1 MISLIEQVEVD
12 APMAIAVN
20 KKFYALLTSNYM
32 KFIEQGELR
41 AGSEEADALFMG
53 IRAAQSPVTPYLGD
67 FDVVLH
73 DMPKAAVTEWWKVFP
88 EDENMAQHIGGLQSK
103 QPLYVRIVLS
113 NVFHIEIAVA
123 IVFNCVYVLIDAS
136 ICSDENATH
145 AVWLVFELVFC
156 VIFLVEA
163 VLKITAMRV
172 EYFRDGYNNFDFFL
186 MILGIVGAALSILTV
201 ASAHPEETQAEDSVG
216 GTSSE
221 ARIMRVARVFRI
233 LRFLRIFRLFHAK
246 LSMDAE
252 VSVDLSNHMKRIS
265 TMTVFVRGHL
275 AAQVQLVKYFGGNG
289 VVASEILN
297 LRMTTAVV
305 GCMSDSP
312 MKPRGGVKH

>member
-1 MISLIEQVEVD
+1 MIFEGQSLSTSEHNESLPQYPIENKAKIVVVPKQ
-12 APMAIAVN
+12 AI
-20 KKFYALLTSNYM
+20 KD
-32 KFIEQGELR
+32 I
-41 AGSEEADALFMG
+41 
-53 IRAAQSPVTPYLGD
+53 
-67 FDVVLH
+67 
-73 DMPKAAVTEWWKVFP
+73 TEWWKVFP
-88 EDENMAQHIGGLQSK
+88 EDENMAQRIAGLQSK

-113 NVFHIEIAVA
+113 NVFHIGIAVA
-123 IVFNCVYVLIDAS
+123 IVLNCVYVLIDAS
-136 ICSDENATH
+136 IRSDENATH

-163 VLKITAMRV
+163 VLKVTAMRV

-186 MILGIVGAALSILTV
+186 VILGIVGAALSILTV

-265 TMTVFVRGHL
+265 TMTVFVAWVGDTMFFPSRVDGGAEFWFFVVRHPARQERERDWPRVGEWWNRDDREASHVTKLRRTHHL
-275 AAQVQLVKYFGGNG
+275 IGR
-289 VVASEILN
+289 SEEGAEAKG
-297 LRMTTAVV
+297 R
-305 GCMSDSP
+305 
-312 MKPRGGVKH
+312 

>member
-1 MISLIEQVEVD
+1 MIFEGQSLSTSEHNDSLPQYPIENKAKIIVVPKQ
-12 APMAIAVN
+12 AI
-20 KKFYALLTSNYM
+20 KD
-32 KFIEQGELR
+32 I
-41 AGSEEADALFMG
+41 
-53 IRAAQSPVTPYLGD
+53 
-67 FDVVLH
+67 
-73 DMPKAAVTEWWKVFP
+73 TEWKVFP
-88 EDENMAQHIGGLQSK
+88 EDENMAQRIAGLQSK

-113 NVFHIEIAVA
+113 NVFHIGIAVA
-123 IVFNCVYVLIDAS
+123 IVLNCVYVLIDAS
-136 ICSDENATH
+136 IRSDENATH

-186 MILGIVGAALSILTV
+186 VILGIVGAALSILTV
-201 ASAHPEETQAEDSVG
+201 VSAHPEQTQAEDSVG
-216 GTSSE
+216 GASSE

-289 VVASEILN
+289 VVDKPDEAELGRCVLQSQLSNAKAERATYIAVTLFY
-297 LRMTTAVV
+297 LTAAI
-305 GCMSDSP
+305 GGGSSP
-312 MKPRGGVKH
+312 PTPRPLSSFSS